1 MNGKEGQASS
11 LLSQN
16 YDMNKIS
23 IQYDEQR
30 FTDSQREGIEGA
42 LSYATIAHKGQTRR
56 SGEPY
61 VTHPVAVAETVA
73 LWGLDH
79 EAVMAALLHDVVEDT
94 PITTLEIEAIFG
106 PNVAQL
112 VDGVTKLA
120 AIEALAGAAGD
131 NDRLEST
138 NENLR
143 KLLLATAKD
152 FRVILIKLADRLH
165 NLRTLSYLSPE
176 KRLRIA
182 KESLDVFAPLADRLG
197 MGQLKCEIEDLSF
210 EYLLPDEFARLS
222 SIVNQTTSKAE
233 QYISELKHSLVTRL
247 GQANVQVVSV
257 DGRQKHLYSVYKKMV
272 KVNGDIDKIY
282 DLIAI
287 RIIVPDVASCYQ
299 ALGIIHQ
306 LYKPLIYR
314 IKDYIAV
321 PKPNGYQS
329 LHTTVF
335 ADEGRITE
343 IQIRTPQMH
352 EEAEHGLSAHFY
364 YDAQKSSGTYAKGQ
378 HAGTLPDKLKWVGQL
393 AQIQAAVGS
402 GQEFVDSAKL
412 ELFGDRIFVFSP
424 RGDLYDLPE
433 DATPIDFAF
442 AIHTNIGLRA
452 MGARVNNRMAT
463 LDTRL
468 ENRDVVE
475 IITRR
480 EPAPNRDWLS
490 FVKTPHARNRIRA
503 WFRASSRETNIV
515 SGRSLLE
522 AELKIWGMKRLE
534 DVPVRQLVNALDAL
548 HQKNA
553 DDMLAAIGDGSIGV
567 IPAIRRLVPDA
578 ARPAATP
585 VIKRVQSTGH
595 VKFEGG
601 IKDLPYALA
610 PCCQPFF
617 PQPII
622 GYVTRGSGVTVHSFS
637 CRNLPVDSERYV
649 TCSWETLAEIPER
662 LVCRLQLVAFNR
674 IGMLSYITGAI
685 SRRNYRIGS
694 VNTHDI
700 DETRAQIEFVIEV
713 PDLFALADIIKRLEL
728 LPGIESVK
736 RV

>member
-1 MNGKEGQASS
+1 
-11 LLSQN
+11 
-16 YDMNKIS
+16 MNKIS
-23 IQYDEQR
+23 IQYDAAR
-30 FTDSQREGIEGA
+30 FTEAQREGVENA
-42 LSYATIAHKGQTRR
+42 LEYAIIAHEGQKRR
-56 SGEPY
+56 SGDAY
-61 VTHPVAVAETVA
+61 VTHPIAVAETIA
-73 LWGLDH
+73 AWGLDH
-79 EAVMAALLHDVVEDT
+79 EAIMGALLHDVVEDT
-94 PITTLEIEAIFG
+94 PITVSELETIFG
-106 PNVAQL
+106 DNVAQL

-120 AIEALAGAAGD
+120 AIEAMAGAAGD
-131 NDRLEST
+131 NARLEST

-165 NLRTLSYLSPE
+165 NLRTLAHLRPE
-176 KRLRIA
+176 QRLRIA
-182 KESLDVFAPLADRLG
+182 RESLDVFAPLADRLG

-210 EYLLPDEFARLS
+210 EYLMPDEYIHLNS
-222 SIVNQTTSKAE
+222 LVNQTTSKAE
-233 QYISELKHSLVTRL
+233 HYISSLKRAIVTKL
-247 GQANVQVVSV
+247 EQANVKVVSV
-257 DGRQKHLYSVYKKMV
+257 DGRQKHLYSVFKKMV

-287 RIIVPDVASCYQ
+287 RLILPDIASCYQ
-299 ALGIIHQ
+299 ALGVIHQ
-306 LYKPLIYR
+306 QYKPLIYR

-335 ADEGRITE
+335 AEEGRIIE
-343 IQIRTPQMH
+343 IQIRTPLMH

-364 YDAQKSSGTYAKGQ
+364 YDSQKTSGTYAKGQ

-393 AQIQAAVGS
+393 ATLQASVGS

-433 DATPIDFAF
+433 GSTPIDFAF
-442 AIHTNIGLRA
+442 AIHTDIGLRT

-490 FVKTPHARNRIRA
+490 FVKTPQARNRVRA
-503 WFRASSRETNIV
+503 WFRAASRETNIA

-522 AELKIWGMKRLE
+522 VELKVWGVKRLE
-534 DVPVRQLVNALDAL
+534 DVPARQLSEALDVL
-548 HQKNA
+548 HQKTS

-567 IPAIRRLVPDA
+567 IAAIRKLVPDA

-585 VIKRVQSTGH
+585 VIKRVQATGQ
-595 VKFEGG
+595 VIFDGG
-601 IKDLPYALA
+601 TKQLPYALA
-610 PCCQPFF
+610 PCCQPIF

-622 GYVTRGSGVTVHSFS
+622 GYVTRGSGVTIHAFT

-649 TCSWETLAEIPER
+649 TCRWETHSEVPER

-674 IGMLSYITGAI
+674 IGMLSDVTGAV
-685 SRRNYRIGS
+685 SKHNYNIGS

-700 DETRAQIEFVIEV
+700 DESRSQVEFVIEV
-713 PDLFALADIIKRLEL
+713 PDLFALADIIKRLDR

>member
-1 MNGKEGQASS
+1 
-11 LLSQN
+11 
-16 YDMNKIS
+16 MNKIS
-23 IQYDEQR
+23 IQYDGER
-30 FTDSQREGIEGA
+30 FTREQKDGINNALEYAARAHEGQ
-42 LSYATIAHKGQTRR
+42 KRR
-56 SGEPY
+56 SGDPY
-61 VTHPVAVAETVA
+61 VTHPIAVAETVA
-73 LWGLDH
+73 TWGLDH
-79 EAVMAALLHDVVEDT
+79 EAIMAALLHDVVEDT
-94 PITTLEIEAIFG
+94 PSTVPEIEALFG
-106 PNVAQL
+106 GNVAQL

-120 AIEALAGAAGD
+120 AIEAMAGAVGD
-131 NDRLEST
+131 NSRLEST

-165 NLRTLSYLSPE
+165 NLRTLSHLRPE
-176 KRLRIA
+176 QRLRIA
-182 KESLDVFAPLADRLG
+182 RESLDVFAPLADRLG

-210 EYLLPDEFARLS
+210 EHLLPDEFVHLDAL
-222 SIVNQTTSKAE
+222 VNQTTTKAGH
-233 QYISELKHSLVTRL
+233 YISVLKHALVTQL
-247 GQANVQVVSV
+247 EQANVKVLSV
-257 DGRQKHLYSVYKKMV
+257 DGRQKHLYSIYKKMV

-287 RIIVPDVASCYQ
+287 RLILPDIAACYQ
-299 ALGIIHQ
+299 ALGVIHQ
-306 LYKPLIYR
+306 QYKPLIYR

-335 ADEGRITE
+335 AEEGRIIE
-343 IQIRTPQMH
+343 IQIRTPLMH

-378 HAGTLPDKLKWVGQL
+378 NAGNLPDKLKWVGQL
-393 AQIQAAVGS
+393 ATLQAAFGS

-433 DATPIDFAF
+433 GSTPIDFAF
-442 AIHTNIGLRA
+442 AVHTDIGLRT

-490 FVKTPHARNRIRA
+490 FVKTPQARNRVRA
-503 WFRASSRETNIV
+503 WFRAASRETNIA
-515 SGRSLLE
+515 SGRGLLE
-522 AELKIWGMKRLE
+522 AELKVWGVKRLE
-534 DVPVRQLVNALDAL
+534 DVPARQLADALDAL
-548 HQKNA
+548 HQKSA
-553 DDMLAAIGDGSIGV
+553 DDLLAAIGDGSISV
-567 IPAIRRLVPDA
+567 IATIHRLVPDA

-585 VIKRVQSTGH
+585 VIKRAQATGQ
-595 VKFEGG
+595 VMFDGG
-601 IKDLPYALA
+601 TKQLPYALA
-610 PCCQPFF
+610 PCCQPVF

-622 GYVTRGSGVTVHSFS
+622 GYVTRGSGVTVHAFT
-637 CRNLPVDSERYV
+637 CRNMPVDSERYV
-649 TCSWETLAEIPER
+649 TCNWETHAEIPER

-674 IGMLSYITGAI
+674 IGLLSDVTGTV
-685 SRRNYRIGS
+685 SKRNYNIGS
-694 VNTHDI
+694 VNTHDL
-700 DETRAQIEFVIEV
+700 DENRSQVEFVIEV
-713 PDLFALADIIKRLEL
+713 PDLFALADIIKRLDR

-736 RV
+736 RI

>member
-1 MNGKEGQASS
+1 
-11 LLSQN
+11 
-16 YDMNKIS
+16 MNKIG
-23 IQYDEQR
+23 IQYDAMR
-30 FTDSQREGIEGA
+30 FTKAQRDDIDAA
-42 LSYATIAHKGQTRR
+42 LSFATTAHTGQTRR

-61 VTHPVAVAETVA
+61 VTHPIAVAETVA
-73 LWGLDH
+73 DWGLDH
-79 EAVMAALLHDVVEDT
+79 EAVMAALLHDVAEDT
-94 PITTLEIEAIFG
+94 PVTIPEIAALFG
-106 PNVAQL
+106 ENVAGM

-120 AIEALAGAAGD
+120 AIEALAGSAGD
-131 NDRLEST
+131 NARLEST

-165 NLRTLSYLSPE
+165 NLRTLDHLSPD

-182 KESLDVFAPLADRLG
+182 RESLDVFAPLADRLG

-210 EYLLPDEFARLS
+210 KYLLPDEYRHLA
-222 SIVNQTTSKAE
+222 SIVSHTTAKAE
-233 QYISELKHSLVTRL
+233 QYLSVLKVAIVAELGEASIKVI
-247 GQANVQVVSV
+247 SV
-257 DGRQKHLYSVYKKMV
+257 DGREKHLYSIYKKMV

-282 DLIAI
+282 DLIAL
-287 RIIVPDVASCYQ
+287 RLIVPDVAACYQ
-299 ALGIIHQ
+299 TLGIIHQ
-306 LYKPLIYR
+306 HYKPLINR

-335 ADEGRITE
+335 ADEGRIIE

-364 YDAQKSSGTYAKGQ
+364 YDSQKSSGTYAKGQ
-378 HAGTLPDKLKWVGQL
+378 HSETLPDRLKWVGQL
-393 AQIQAAVGS
+393 AQLQAVVGS
-402 GQEFVDSAKL
+402 GQEFVDGAKL

-433 DATPIDFAF
+433 DSTPIDFAF
-442 AIHTNIGLRA
+442 AIHTNIGLRT

-490 FVKTPHARNRIRA
+490 FVKTTHARNRIRA
-503 WFRASSRETNIV
+503 WYRAASRDSNMA
-515 SGRSLLE
+515 SGRGLLE
-522 AELKIWGMKRLE
+522 AELKVWGVKRLE
-534 DVPVRQLVNALDAL
+534 DIPARQLSDALDAL
-548 HQKNA
+548 HHKTA
-553 DDMLAAIGDGSIGV
+553 DDLLAAIGDGSIGV
-567 IPAIRRLVPDA
+567 IAAIRRLVPDA

-595 VKFEGG
+595 VTFDGG
-601 IKDLPYALA
+601 TKDLPYVLA
-610 PCCQPFF
+610 PCCQPVF

-622 GYVTRGSGVTVHSFS
+622 GYITRGSGVTIHTLS
-637 CRNLPVDSERYV
+637 CRNLPVESNRYV
-649 TCSWETLAEIPER
+649 TCKWETKAEAPER
-662 LVCRLQLVAFNR
+662 LVCRLELVAFNR
-674 IGMLSYITGAI
+674 IGLLSDIAG
-685 SRRNYRIGS
+685 SVSKRNYNIGS
-694 VNTHDI
+694 VNTKDI
-700 DETRAQIEFVIEV
+700 DETHSQIEFIIEV
-713 PDLFALADIIKRLEL
+713 PDLFALADTIKQLER
-728 LPGIESVK
+728 LPGIVSVK

>member
-1 MNGKEGQASS
+1 
-11 LLSQN
+11 
-16 YDMNKIS
+16 MNKFS
-23 IQYDEQR
+23 IQYDEKR
-30 FTDSQREGIEGA
+30 FTKAQREGINKALGFAICAHEG
-42 LSYATIAHKGQTRR
+42 QQRR
-56 SGEPY
+56 SGDPY
-61 VTHPVAVAETVA
+61 VTHPVAVAEIVA
-73 LWGLDH
+73 SWGLDY
-79 EAVMAALLHDVVEDT
+79 ETIMAALLHDVVEDT
-94 PITTLEIEAIFG
+94 PTTVPEVTAVFG
-106 PNVAQL
+106 ENVAQL

-120 AIEALAGAAGD
+120 AIEAMAGAAGD
-131 NDRLEST
+131 SARLEST

-165 NLRTLSYLSPE
+165 NLRTLAYLRPDQ
-176 KRLRIA
+176 RLRIA
-182 KESLDVFAPLADRLG
+182 QESLDVFAPLADRLG

-210 EYLLPDEFARLS
+210 EYLLPEEFARLNTL
-222 SIVNQTTSKAE
+222 VNQTTTKAE
-233 QYISELKHSLVTRL
+233 HYISFLKHAILRQLAGAKVK
-247 GQANVQVVSV
+247 VVSV

-272 KVNGDIDKIY
+272 KVNGDIEKIY

-287 RIIVPDVASCYQ
+287 RLILPDVASCYQ
-299 ALGIIHQ
+299 ALGVIHQ
-306 LYKPLIYR
+306 KYKPLIYR

-335 ADEGRITE
+335 AEEGRIIE
-343 IQIRTPQMH
+343 IQIRTPLMH

-364 YDAQKSSGTYAKGQ
+364 YDAQKTSGAYANGK
-378 HAGTLPDKLKWVGQL
+378 HASTLPAKLKWVGQL
-393 AQIQAAVGS
+393 ATLQAAFGS

-433 DATPIDFAF
+433 ESTPIDFAF
-442 AIHTNIGLRA
+442 AVHTDIGLRT

-490 FVKTPHARNRIRA
+490 FVKTPQARNRVRA
-503 WFRASSRETNIV
+503 WFRAASRETNIA
-515 SGRSLLE
+515 SGRGLLE
-522 AELKIWGMKRLE
+522 AELKVWGVKRIE
-534 DVPVRQLVNALDAL
+534 DVPVRQLADALDVL
-548 HQKNA
+548 HQKTA

-567 IPAIRRLVPDA
+567 ITAIRRLVPDA

-585 VIKRVQSTGH
+585 VIKRAQATGQ
-595 VKFEGG
+595 VMFDGG
-601 IKDLPYALA
+601 IKQLPYALA
-610 PCCQPFF
+610 PCCQPVF

-622 GYVTRGSGVTVHSFS
+622 GYVTRGSGVTVHAFT
-637 CRNLPVDSERYV
+637 CRNMPVDSERYV
-649 TCSWETLAEIPER
+649 TCNWETHAEIPER

-674 IGMLSYITGAI
+674 IGLLSEVTGTV
-685 SRRNYRIGS
+685 SQRNYNIGS
-694 VNTHDI
+694 VNTHDL
-700 DETRAQIEFVIEV
+700 DESRSQVEFVIEV
-713 PDLFALADIIKRLEL
+713 PDLFALADIIKRLDR

>member
-1 MNGKEGQASS
+1 
-11 LLSQN
+11 
-16 YDMNKIS
+16 MNKFS
-23 IQYDEQR
+23 VQYDNKR
-30 FTDSQREGIEGA
+30 FTKVQREGVESALDYAIGAHEGQ
-42 LSYATIAHKGQTRR
+42 KRR
-56 SGEPY
+56 SGDPY
-61 VTHPVAVAETVA
+61 VTHPIAVAEIIA
-73 LWGLDH
+73 AWGLDH
-79 EAVMAALLHDVVEDT
+79 EAIMAALLHDVVEDT
-94 PITTLEIEAIFG
+94 PITVTDLAARFG
-106 PNVAQL
+106 ENVAQL

-120 AIEALAGAAGD
+120 AIEAMAGAVGD
-131 NDRLEST
+131 SARLEST

-165 NLRTLSYLSPE
+165 NLRTLAHLRPAQ
-176 KRLRIA
+176 RIRIA
-182 KESLDVFAPLADRLG
+182 QESLDVFAPLADRLG

-210 EYLLPDEFARLS
+210 EYLLPEEFANLDKL
-222 SIVNQTTSKAE
+222 VNQTTTKAE
-233 QYISELKHSLVTRL
+233 QYISLLKNAIVTQLVAAKVKVL
-247 GQANVQVVSV
+247 SV

-287 RIIVPDVASCYQ
+287 RLIMPDIASCYQ
-299 ALGIIHQ
+299 ALGVIHQ
-306 LYKPLIYR
+306 QYKPLIYR

-335 ADEGRITE
+335 AEEGRIIE
-343 IQIRTPQMH
+343 IQIRTPIMH

-393 AQIQAAVGS
+393 TTLQAAFGS
-402 GQEFVDSAKL
+402 GQEFVDNAKL

-433 DATPIDFAF
+433 DSTPIDFAF
-442 AIHTNIGLRA
+442 AIHSDIGLRT

-480 EPAPNRDWLS
+480 EAAPNRDWLN
-490 FVKTPHARNRIRA
+490 FVKTPHARNRVRA
-503 WFRASSRETNIV
+503 WFRSASRETNIA
-515 SGRSLLE
+515 SGRGLLE
-522 AELKIWGMKRLE
+522 AELKVWDFKRLE
-534 DVPVRQLVNALDAL
+534 DVPARQLADALDLL
-548 HQKNA
+548 HQKTA

-567 IPAIRRLVPDA
+567 TATIRRLVPDA

-585 VIKRVQSTGH
+585 VIKRVQATGK
-595 VKFEGG
+595 VMFDGG
-601 IKDLPYALA
+601 IKQLPYSLA
-610 PCCQPFF
+610 PCCQPVF

-622 GYVTRGSGVTVHSFS
+622 GYVTRGSGVTVHAFT
-637 CRNLPVDSERYV
+637 CRNMPVDSERYV
-649 TCSWETLAEIPER
+649 TCRWETLAEIPER

-674 IGMLSYITGAI
+674 IGLLSDITGAV
-685 SRRNYRIGS
+685 SKRNYNIGS

-700 DETRAQIEFVIEV
+700 DETRSQVEFVIEV
-713 PDLFALADIIKRLEL
+713 PDLFALADIIKSLDR

-736 RV
+736 RI